1 SLVADDLRG
10 GALVDAGAGG
20 WRVPVDIR
28 LYRQLAHMAP
38 VAEAL
43 WELVS
48 GSQALREASRSP

>member
-1 SLVADDLRG
+1 VAEDLRG

-43 WELVS
+43 WGLVRD
-48 GSQALREASRSP
+48 GSAQADRGG